1 MRESENSDFDLK
13 ADIVL
18 LAMGFVH
25 VEHGPL
31 IEELGVEL
39 DNRGNV
45 VANNWQTS
53 NPKVFAAGDTVSGAS
68 LIVRAIDAGRK
79 TAEAVDQ
86 YLHQR

>member
-1 MRESENSDFDLK
+1 MREVENSDFDLK

-31 IEELGVEL
+31 IEELGVKL

-45 VANNWQTS
+45 GANNWQTS

-86 YLHQR
+86 YLRQR

>member
-45 VANNWQTS
+45 IANNWQTS

-68 LIVRAIDAGRK
+68 LVVRAIDAGRK

-86 YLHQR
+86 YLRQR